1 MVASTPA
8 QQRVIQTF
16 CDLPQERQEEL
27 AETVA
32 RYAEQFT
39 LPVIR

>member
-1 MVASTPA
+1 M
-8 QQRVIQTF
+8 QQRVIQTLGQ
-16 CDLPQERQEEL
+16 LPQERQEEL
-27 AETVA
+27 VDAVL